1 MTDGRGFHF
10 RYCISG
16 SPPTTRRHTPSR
28 ERALVPGDM
37 ASLVG
42 GVAALAATGDR
53 VFLGCVSERVA
64 SPEPHINV
72 VVTEDAVYAVAD
84 RHARSVGASLD
95 LAGGSGEQTVSEPVN
110 NDFEVV
116 ADSTPDQ
123 ETLLRIAFGRHY
135 DFLVRAGAGETVAT
149 WKALTPARERQ
160 LVLAAAAGQR
170 GAREQL
176 IEAFLPAI
184 ASVARLYRSAPTVE
198 RAELLQEGVV
208 GLLRAAKRFDPS
220 LGTPFWAYAAWW
232 VRQAMQQ
239 LVSELTRPTVLSD
252 RAQRGLTTIR
262 AARGRFFQE
271 HHREPTSS
279 ELAAL
284 VDLPRDQV
292 ESLLTVE
299 RAPQPLQIPAE
310 EGDGQSSGRDLL
322 ADPGAEEEY
331 ERIISRLEMER
342 VRDLTRTLTDRER
355 EVVYQH
361 YGLEGRPARTLR
373 EIGEALGIS
382 AERVRQIEAQA
393 LEKLRDA
400 VVGVQT

>member
-1 MTDGRGFHF
+1 
-10 RYCISG
+10 
-16 SPPTTRRHTPSR
+16 
-28 ERALVPGDM
+28 M

-42 GVAALAATGDR
+42 GFAALAATGDR
-53 VFLGCVSERVA
+53 VLLGCVIERVA
-64 SPEPHINV
+64 TPESQMNV

-116 ADSTPDQ
+116 ADSTADQ

-135 DFLVRAGAGETVAT
+135 DALVRAGVAT
-149 WKALTPARERQ
+149 WMTLTPAGERR
-160 LVLAAAAGQR
+160 LVLAAAAGEQ

-184 ASVARLYRSAPTVE
+184 ASVARLYRSVPTVE

-208 GLLRAAKRFDPS
+208 GLLRAIKRFDPS
-220 LGTPFWAYAAWW
+220 LGTPFWPYAAWW

-239 LVSELTRPTVLSD
+239 LVSELTRPAVLSD
-252 RAQRGLTTIR
+252 RAQRGLSRIR
-262 AARGRFFQE
+262 QARGRFFQE
-271 HHREPTSS
+271 YRREPTSS

-284 VDLPRDQV
+284 VALPRAQV
-292 ESLLTVE
+292 ESLLAVE
-299 RAPQPLQIPAE
+299 RAPQPLQIAADHV
-310 EGDGQSSGRDLL
+310 DGQPPDREELT
-322 ADPGAEEEY
+322 DPGAEEEY
-331 ERIISRLEMER
+331 ERIISRLEIEQ
-342 VRDLTRTLTDRER
+342 VRDVTRALTDRER

-361 YGLEGRPARTLR
+361 YGLEGRPTRTLR
-373 EIGEALGIS
+373 EIGAALGIS
-382 AERVRQIEAQA
+382 AERVRQIEAHA

-400 VVGVQT
+400 VLGRQP

>member
-1 MTDGRGFHF
+1 MMDRRGFHF
-10 RYCISG
+10 RYCVSG
-16 SPPTTRRHTPSR
+16 NPPATRRFTPSS
-28 ERALVPGDM
+28 EPALVPGDM

-42 GVAALAATGDR
+42 GVPALAATGDR
-53 VFLGCVSERVA
+53 AFLGCVIERVA
-64 SPEPHINV
+64 SPEPNVNV

-116 ADSTPDQ
+116 ADSTADQ

-135 DFLVRAGAGETVAT
+135 DALVRAGVASWMT
-149 WKALTPARERQ
+149 LTPARERQ
-160 LVLAAAAGQR
+160 LVLAAAAGEQ

-184 ASVARLYRSAPTVE
+184 ASVARLYRTAPKVE

-208 GLLRAAKRFDPS
+208 GLLRATKRFDPS
-220 LGTPFWAYAAWW
+220 LGTPFWPYAAWW

-239 LVSELTRPTVLSD
+239 LVSELTRPAVLSD
-252 RAQRGLTTIR
+252 RAQRGLSRIR
-262 AARGRFFQE
+262 EARGRFFQE
-271 HHREPTSS
+271 QRREPTSS

-284 VDLPRDQV
+284 VELPRAQV
-292 ESLLTVE
+292 ESLLAVE
-299 RAPQPLQIPAE
+299 RAPQSLRIAAE
-310 EGDGQSSGRDLL
+310 DGDGQPNGRDVL

-331 ERIISRLEMER
+331 EQIISRLEIER

-361 YGLEGRPARTLR
+361 YGLEGRPAKTLR

-400 VVGVQT
+400 VLGSEN